1 MDYNKGRFVPTINPL
16 SIFSQKDARTPFE
29 GELNVDEETNDI
41 GFWRKNP
48 TSNLWENISRTK
60 EILEKLNVYE
70 EDTTFPAARAFI
82 ADGLIHRFYYNKLD
96 LVCWL
101 DTSVSNSDYKYYA
114 IRSVKK
120 INGKQRYIT
129 GNAPHDGSNYLDAL
143 TDISEKASL
152 VFEILPNDWYT
163 VEFYDVN
170 KKHKAS
176 INYISYPSKVM
187 PIERDLKATGAKEIE
202 SKLVR
207 NIDTRLIDVAVKF
220 NQSNGL
226 NSAYLYKNQ
235 SVNDLKATVI
245 KRMADGHTCTAEE
258 DIAAIGFIIKNES
271 GEDKTLKTM
280 LEGIT
285 PTAESRVFKYWS
297 LDKQTEANSEVL
309 TSTVVPGNGSKTF
322 DVYAMMESV
331 NGIEDR
337 IRFSGFD
344 NITTWRTGEYDCTV
358 LFDYIKTDSSV
369 SKKYKVD
376 MYAISVVDNKD
387 VVVSLDNASENRNY
401 VSVLVQQI
409 GTNQFVNIEDYEITH
424 EDGIDNI
431 VIPRDYFGFGR
442 NIVKISYTESIQN
455 PLIKVNDLT
464 LFIPVKVTVK
474 EDDYFDIDKF
484 IPAGYVTNPGRGL
497 YYINLKYFAHF
508 TNGRIEDI
516 TDSDRVEVISPVNKS
531 TFGATQAVKVRVY
544 VDHIR
549 RVYHDY
555 EFTVFCAD
563 PAISGNNSR
572 VIINNNSNPRIL
584 FYNGNSF
591 TLGAFGTGGIQ
602 TSVPISS
609 VLDSSVMSFNGNKP
623 THIRIRE
630 VEDSTKVY
638 TDIVDS
644 VNKLVYANKLVIP
657 LYKSPTEDTT
667 LGELIDSLAS
677 NTYDNY
683 NFQYYSINGG
693 ESTITQE
700 ERSLICPKNK
710 LVKFNENL
718 LSEVHV
724 KNTSI
729 YSVSKDKPFLVEG
742 YYKDETGKY
751 VCTGGIIHYAQ
762 SQS

>member
-60 EILEKLNVYE
+60 DILEKLNVYE
-70 EDTTFPAARAFI
+70 EDTTFSAAKAFI
-82 ADGLIHRFYYNKLD
+82 ADGLIHRFYYNKLE
-96 LVCWL
+96 LLCWL
-101 DTSVSNSDYKYYA
+101 DASVSNDEYKYYA
-114 IRSVKK
+114 IKSVKK

-129 GNAPHDGSNYLDAL
+129 GNNSHDGSNYLNAL
-143 TDISEKASL
+143 TDISTKASL
-152 VFEILPNDWYT
+152 VFEVLPNDWYT
-163 VEFYDVN
+163 VEFYDIN
-170 KKHKAS
+170 KQYKAS

-187 PIERDLKATGAKEIE
+187 PIERDLKETGAKELN
-202 SKLVR
+202 SKLIR
-207 NIDTRLIDVAVKF
+207 NMDTRLIDVAVKF
-220 NQSNGL
+220 NQNTGL
-226 NSAYLYKNQ
+226 NSAYIYKNQ
-235 SVNDLKATVI
+235 PISDLKATII
-245 KRMADGHTCTAEE
+245 KRMADGHTCVAEK
-258 DIAAIGFIIKNES
+258 DIAAIGFTITNDS
-271 GEDKTLKTM
+271 DEDKTLKTI
-280 LEGIT
+280 LDGIT
-285 PTAESRVFKYWS
+285 PEIESRVFKYWS
-297 LDKQTEANSEVL
+297 LDKITEANLEVL
-309 TSTVVPGNGSKTF
+309 TSTVVPANSVKKF
-322 DVYAMMESV
+322 DVYAMMESIDS
-331 NGIEDR
+331 IEDR
-337 IRFSGFD
+337 IRYNGFD
-344 NITTWRTGEYDCTV
+344 KIDNLNVGEYDCTV

-376 MYAISVVDNKD
+376 MCSISVVDNKD
-387 VVVSLDNASENRNY
+387 VVVNLNNVSSDDRNY
-401 VSVLVQQI
+401 ISVLVQQI
-409 GTNQFVNIEDYEITH
+409 GTNQFTNIENYEILH
-424 EDGIDNI
+424 NDSYDSI
-431 VIPRDYFGFGR
+431 VIPRNYFGFGR
-442 NIVKISYTESIQN
+442 NVVKITYTESIQN
-455 PLIKVNDLT
+455 PLVKINDLT

-516 TDSDRVEVISPVNKS
+516 TDKVEIINPVNKS
-531 TFGATQAVKVRVY
+531 AFGVTQTVKVRVY
-544 VDHIR
+544 VDHIHQ
-549 RVYHDY
+549 VYHDY
-555 EFTVFCAD
+555 EFTVYCAD

-572 VIINNNSNPRIL
+572 VIINNNTNPRIL

-591 TLGAFGTGGIQ
+591 TLGSFGTSGNQIQ
-602 TSVPISS
+602 VPISS
-609 VLDSSVMSFNGNKP
+609 ILDSSVMSFNGNKP

-630 VEDSTKVY
+630 VEDSTKIY

-644 VNKLVYANKLVIP
+644 EDKLIYMNKLVVP
-657 LYKSPTEDTT
+657 LYESPIENVT
-667 LGELIDSLAS
+667 LGELIDSLTP

-683 NFQYYSINGG
+683 NFQYYSINGEMSG
-693 ESTITQE
+693 ISVTD
-700 ERSLICPKNK
+700 RDLICPKNK
-710 LVKFNENL
+710 LVKFNETL
-718 LSEVHV
+718 LSEVHM